1 MNQKLNYDESLPP
14 QTYYMLGT
22 RKVEINLYKS
32 KKPNPLFISEKGV
45 EKVTGCELDLKKNY
59 PIGEEIKIYVYCGG
73 TCLDIKAVH
82 EKSGEKISV
91 TLNYEN

>member
-1 MNQKLNYDESLPP
+1 M
-14 QTYYMLGT
+14 
-22 RKVEINLYKS
+22 
-32 KKPNPLFISEKGV
+32 
-45 EKVTGCELDLKKNY
+45 DLKKNY